1 MTMTLFLLS
10 TGLPLILKI
19 NQKIGHYIKKK
30 NKALPKNKKFCQEA
44 LLVNSVV
51 DVCI

>member
-10 TGLPLILKI
+10 TGLPLILKL

-30 NKALPKNKKFCQEA
+30 KKTKPS
-44 LLVNSVV
+44 LKTRNSVKRHYSL
-51 DVCI
+51 IL